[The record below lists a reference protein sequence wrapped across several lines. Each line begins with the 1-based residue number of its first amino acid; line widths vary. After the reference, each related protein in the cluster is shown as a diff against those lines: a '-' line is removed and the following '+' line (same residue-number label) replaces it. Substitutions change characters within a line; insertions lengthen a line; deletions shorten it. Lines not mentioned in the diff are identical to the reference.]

1 MANNQFVLSL
11 TGYFYQEM
19 SILFLFHWAKEV
31 DLQQFSNVIRK
42 LNLDTQKL
50 DYLKTQNESANE
62 IIWLVMSKT

>member
-1 MANNQFVLSL
+1 
-11 TGYFYQEM
+11 M

-50 DYLKTQNESANE
+50 DYLKTQNESVNE
-62 IIWLVMSKT
+62 IIQHVMSKT